1 MRVGIEKLYG
11 IHPCVEDEP
20 HPRSLLLNL
29 FLADADRNEDIYLAE
44 IAKAA
49 AGEPD
54 VVVGNHAVWAIMS
67 TDKVILE
74 QMLPAEQ
81 QAEGTEPLRTE
92 ISLSQAKQLII
103 DWLAVKQRWYAEH
116 REDEDSAAP
125 APVRSYL
132 N

>member
-49 AGEPD
+49 AGEPN

-74 QMLPAEQ
+74 PMLPTEK
-81 QAEGTEPLRTE
+81 QADGIEPLRTE
-92 ISLSQAKQLII
+92 ISLSEAKQLIL
-103 DWLAVKQRWYAEH
+103 DWLEAKRRWHAEH
-116 REDEDSAAP
+116 R
-125 APVRSYL
+125 PVADAVACERSGPK
-132 N
+132 